1 MTKEQIG
8 IAVKNK
14 RLSLNL
20 SQLSLAEKAK
30 VRRQTIIDIENAS
43 LNYSIDK
50 LIAVQNVLNLF
61 IINTETDLFIFK
73 KNM

>member
-20 SQLSLAEKAK
+20 SQLSLAKKAK

-43 LNYSIDK
+43 LNYSVDK

-61 IINTETDLFIFK
+61 IMNTETDLFIFK
-73 KNM
+73 KDM